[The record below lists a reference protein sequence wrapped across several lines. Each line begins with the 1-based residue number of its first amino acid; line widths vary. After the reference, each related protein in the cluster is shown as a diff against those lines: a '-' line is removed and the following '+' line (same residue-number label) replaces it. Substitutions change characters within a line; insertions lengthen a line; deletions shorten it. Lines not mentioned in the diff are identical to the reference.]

1 MSGYVTPALAARAR
15 ESGVQ
20 EVLAKP
26 HVIGDIAG
34 SLAKALRA
42 SPLR

>member
-15 ESGVQ
+15 EAGVQ

-26 HVIGDIAG
+26 IVIGDIAG